1 MGRAQIGMTD
11 LGEAYV
17 ELIDQG
23 AESLEEKKGKRIPG
37 AVRRHK
43 ETRIIRAFTSFKVK
57 LYQLLEV
64 RYATPTQNDR
74 KILPLGFRARPIEI

>member
-23 AESLEEKKGKRIPG
+23 AESLEEKKGKRIPR
-37 AVRRHK
+37 AVRRHE
-43 ETRIIRAFTSFKVK
+43 ETRIIRAFT
-57 LYQLLEV
+57 
-64 RYATPTQNDR
+64 
-74 KILPLGFRARPIEI
+74 